1 MTVSYSCTCSAKNS
15 FLKGV
20 KSMTVSYSGLWKMLQ
35 ENGLR
40 KQNLV
45 DDVGLSPVTVSKMGK
60 GRMVND
66 KIIDRIC
73 EYLKCQPRDIIEI
86 E

>member
-1 MTVSYSCTCSAKNS
+1 MTVSY
-15 FLKGV
+15 G
-20 KSMTVSYSGLWKMLQ
+20 GLWKLLK

-45 DDVGLSPVTVSKMGK
+45 DDVGISPVTVSKMGK
-60 GRMVND
+60 GRLVTD
-66 KIIDRIC
+66 KVIDRIC
-73 EYLKCQPRDIIEI
+73 EYLDCKPKDIIEI